1 VWHRHCLFFTFAPD
15 KSDLLVSL
23 HSQEIKD
30 KPCQNGLA
38 NFGDCTISHMEEK
51 SRNVP
56 AVLMVMRCQM
66 LLEESNHRADREVGA
81 IIAVSQNCE
90 NIAIMEVI

>member
-1 VWHRHCLFFTFAPD
+1 
-15 KSDLLVSL
+15 
-23 HSQEIKD
+23 
-30 KPCQNGLA
+30 
-38 NFGDCTISHMEEK
+38 MEEK